1 MSANQKETRKMMSH
15 ETIYK
20 IMQWLPIVVS
30 AAFFVKNLV
39 AGNTTAMITIGL
51 CLAVFGIL
59 LIVMKMQ
66 NVRLYVREYV
76 LAVALPILVCMISLN
91 SGASYSDDFSLY
103 LAVIALTGMFLEP
116 AFTRAQ
122 FILVDICLVIMYLVH
137 PEKAESLGQYI
148 LCAVV
153 FTLAA
158 VLFYL
163 VIKRGRAFIEVSEE
177 RAKESEQL
185 LESIRSMGDHLQQDF
200 EDSSARIE
208 VSTQGLQEGSESIAK
223 GAGEVLDSCNVVR
236 DKIKETGDQIGHLN
250 ADVREF
256 EAVLTDNRKN
266 MEAMSEQ
273 VEAVSDII
281 SQSGAVFRTME
292 DQMHEIAGIAKQI
305 SDISFKL
312 TLLSLNAAVESARAG
327 EAGAGFEVLASEM
340 RDLSENSTRFAGQV
354 AEVLTDLLGKVAETS
369 ERVSGSEEAL
379 GRSKETMEVLSLSF
393 ERLDQQFNA
402 LYENIERQNSNVN
415 QIDYIFDTLN
425 QRVADMHSSSFTNQN
440 AVEAI
445 VDAMEVYK
453 GNVSKIVENT
463 RTV

>member
-1 MSANQKETRKMMSH
+1 MGKIQKESKKMMSH

-30 AAFFVKNLV
+30 AAFFIKNL
-39 AGNTTAMITIGL
+39 ASDNIAAMITISI
-51 CLAVFGIL
+51 CLAIFVVL
-59 LIVMKMQ
+59 LIVMQTQ
-66 NVRLYVREYV
+66 NVGLYVREYV
-76 LAVALPILVCMISLN
+76 LAVALPILVCVISLN

-103 LAVIALTGMFLEP
+103 LSVIALTGMYLEP
-116 AFTRAQ
+116 AFTRTQ

-148 LCAVV
+148 LCAIV

-163 VIKRGRAFIEVSEE
+163 VIKRGRAFIEISEE
-177 RAKESEQL
+177 RAKESEKL
-185 LESIRSMGDHLQQDF
+185 LESIRAMGEHLQQDF
-200 EDSSARIE
+200 EESSARIE
-208 VSTQGLQEGSESIAK
+208 VSTQGLQEGSDSIAK

-250 ADVREF
+250 ADVKEF
-256 EAVLTDNRKN
+256 EAVLNDNRKN
-266 MEAMSEQ
+266 IEAMSEQ
-273 VEAVSDII
+273 VETVSDII

-327 EAGAGFEVLASEM
+327 ESGAGFEVLAAEM
-340 RDLSENSTRFAGQV
+340 RDLSENSTKFAGQV
-354 AEVLTDLLGKVAETS
+354 ADVLKELLGKVEETS
-369 ERVSGSEEAL
+369 ERVEGSEEAL
-379 GRSKETMEVLSLSF
+379 GRSKDTMDVLAGSF

-445 VDAMEVYK
+445 VDAMDVYK
-453 GNVSKIVENT
+453 GNVNKIVENT
-463 RTV
+463 RTI

>member
-1 MSANQKETRKMMSH
+1 MDKSQKDTKKMMSH

-30 AAFFVKNLV
+30 AAFFIKNL
-39 AGNTTAMITIGL
+39 ASGNTAAMITIGI
-51 CLAVFGIL
+51 CLAVFGVL

-66 NVRLYVREYV
+66 DVRLYVREYV
-76 LAVALPILVCMISLN
+76 LAVALPILVCAISLN

-116 AFTRAQ
+116 AFTRTQ
-122 FILVDICLVIMYLVH
+122 FVLVDICLVIMYLVH

-177 RAKESEQL
+177 RAKESEKL
-185 LESIRSMGDHLQQDF
+185 LESIRAMGEHLQQDF

-250 ADVREF
+250 ADVKEF

-266 MEAMSEQ
+266 IEAMSEQ

-281 SQSGAVFRTME
+281 SQSGVVFRTME
-292 DQMHEIAGIAKQI
+292 DQMQEIAGIAKQI

-327 EAGAGFEVLASEM
+327 EAGAGFEVLAAEM

-354 AEVLTDLLGKVAETS
+354 ADVLKDLLGKVEETS
-369 ERVSGSEEAL
+369 ERVAGSEEAL
-379 GRSKETMEVLSLSF
+379 GRSKDTMNVLAGSF

-402 LYENIERQNSNVN
+402 LYENIERQNNNVN

-445 VDAMEVYK
+445 VDAMDVYK

-463 RTV
+463 RTI

>member
-1 MSANQKETRKMMSH
+1 MSTSQKETPKMMSH

-273 VEAVSDII
+273 VQAVSDII